1 MKRNNTTSQETTKEI
16 SRREMLKK
24 GALAVGAIVLGGALK
39 NVSAFSRDAS
49 VSSLDPQN
57 QQRIVRKALFVEKN
71 CLIYQQGEL
80 IKSKKAKG
88 VELKECNACVTVCP
102 RKSITTK
109 EIKGAKGQ
117 MLPVLDETTC
127 IGCGRCLKVCPQD
140 PKAWEIW
147 DRTNN
152 KKLM

>member
-1 MKRNNTTSQETTKEI
+1 MKKDIT
-16 SRREMLKK
+16 RREMLKK
-24 GALAVGAIVLGGALK
+24 GALAIGAIFIGSALK
-39 NVSAFSRDAS
+39 KANAFNKEVSLA
-49 VSSLDPQN
+49 SSLDPQN
-57 QQRIVRKALFVEKN
+57 QQRIVRKAKFIEKN

-80 IKSKKAKG
+80 IKSKKTKG
-88 VELKECNACVTVCP
+88 VELKECNSCVTVCP

-117 MLPVLDETTC
+117 LLPVLDEATC
-127 IGCGRCLKVCPQD
+127 IGCGRCLRICPQD

-147 DRTNN
+147 DMTNN